1 MYKATLTVKLLCMS
15 FTEYIHGLTTFLDND
30 ILDDVRMPLYLSY
43 YSIPVLWWVCDATVG
58 VMLNFYFSYPFDHVQ
73 TSIL

>member
-30 ILDDVRMPLYLSY
+30 ILDDVR
-43 YSIPVLWWVCDATVG
+43 
-58 VMLNFYFSYPFDHVQ
+58 
-73 TSIL
+73 